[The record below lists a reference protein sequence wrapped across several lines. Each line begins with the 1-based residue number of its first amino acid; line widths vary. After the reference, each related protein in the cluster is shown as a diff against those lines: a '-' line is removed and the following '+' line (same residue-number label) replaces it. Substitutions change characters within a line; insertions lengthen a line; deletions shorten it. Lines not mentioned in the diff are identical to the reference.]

1 MGGEN
6 QRGSDYSAASVGERA
21 GGAGA
26 ARALCRGTRGGRTG
40 TRGAGTAGAAP
51 ARGAGEEDKGLTCCP
66 AAAERFIEELGGF
79 PFLFLFF

>member
-1 MGGEN
+1 MEVGGEN
-6 QRGSDYSAASVGERA
+6 QPGSDYSAASVGEQA

-26 ARALCRGTRGGRTG
+26 ARALSRGTRGGRTG

-66 AAAERFIEELGGF
+66 AAAERSVEELGGF
-79 PFLFLFF
+79 PSLFS